1 MSSSGLTKV
10 QKSTSYHHG
19 DLRQALVTA
28 ARASLK
34 EKGIDKLS
42 LREVARNTG
51 VSHAAAYHHFRDKT
65 SLVAA
70 VAVTAFSELERVM
83 QEAFGE
89 GTVDAVARLRLL
101 AQTYVGFALKHPDE
115 FRLMFSPQLRDD
127 AVLTEVEKAGRA
139 TYAVLIAALR
149 AVQEKGRLGT
159 DDPEQAAI
167 TVWAQVHGLAMLM
180 LDGPLY
186 RNAQSEAGREALI
199 AASVEGLLGGVL
211 NE

>member
-1 MSSSGLTKV
+1 MSRPEAKPSEKSG
-10 QKSTSYHHG
+10 SYHHG
-19 DLRQALVTA
+19 DLRRALINA
-28 ARASLK
+28 ARVSLK

-70 VAVTAFSELERVM
+70 VAVTTFSELESVM
-83 QEAFGE
+83 QRAFDE
-89 GTVDAVARLRLL
+89 QAVDAVARLRSL
-101 AQTYVGFALKHPDE
+101 AHTYVEFALEHPDE

-127 AVLTEVEKAGRA
+127 TVLTEVEKAGRA
-139 TYAVLIAALR
+139 TYVVLIAALSV
-149 AVQEKGRLGT
+149 VQEEGRLAT
-159 DDPEQAAI
+159 DNLERAAI
-167 TVWAQVHGLAMLM
+167 TVWAQVHGLASLM

-199 AASVEGLLGGVL
+199 AASVEGLLTGVL